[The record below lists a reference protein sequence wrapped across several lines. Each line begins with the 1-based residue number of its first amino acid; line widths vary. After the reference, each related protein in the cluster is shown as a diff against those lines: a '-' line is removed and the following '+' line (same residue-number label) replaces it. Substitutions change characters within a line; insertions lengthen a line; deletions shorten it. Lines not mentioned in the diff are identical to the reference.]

1 MRAIVLTHYF
11 PPEVGAPQ
19 ARLHALARGLAGA
32 GDDVL
37 VHTCPPHYPGGR
49 VAMGHRN
56 GPLPARDRI
65 DGVAVLRSP
74 VYPAANR
81 GVRGRLLDHASF
93 AASAIVTGHAAGP
106 ADVVVAETPPLL
118 LAAAAPLYARR
129 RGARLILHVSDLWP
143 DSAVELGAISDAR
156 AIRVARRMEAHA
168 YRHAARIVAPTE
180 GIVAA
185 LERHPDAAGK
195 AVRVPPS
202 VDGARFAAPPLAREG
217 PLRVLYAGTVGMAQG
232 LATLVEAAR
241 LAGPERVAV
250 TIAGAGAE
258 LDEVRAAARTAS
270 NVRVLGGL
278 PADAVPG
285 LYAEADVAAVLLRD
299 RPLFAGALPTKL
311 YEAMAAGR
319 PIALAGRGEP
329 ARLVERSGAGVV
341 AAPED
346 PAALAAALVSFSER
360 PEDELRTVGARGV
373 ATAAE
378 FDRRA
383 MVERWCA
390 LLGEVTAVGG

>member
-1 MRAIVLTHYF
+1 MRLG
-11 PPEVGAPQ
+11 E
-19 ARLHALARGLAGA
+19 LARGLAGA
-32 GDDVL
+32 GVDVT
-37 VHTCPPHYPGGR
+37 VHTCPPHYP
-49 VAMGHRN
+49 
-56 GPLPARDRI
+56 
-65 DGVAVLRSP
+65 DGVVHADYSRRRLARVEERDGVRVLRSF
-74 VYPAANR
+74 VLPAANR
-81 GVRGRLLDHASF
+81 GVVRRLADHATF
-93 AASAIVTGHAAGP
+93 AASALVTGRRAGP
-106 ADVVVAETPPLL
+106 ADVVIAESPPLL

-129 RGARLILHVSDLWP
+129 RGAHLILHVSDLWP
-143 DSAVELGAISDAR
+143 DSVVELGAVTNR
-156 AIRVARRMEAHA
+156 FAIGGARRLERSA
-168 YRHAARIVAPTE
+168 YRGAARIVAPTA
-180 GIVAA
+180 GIV
-185 LERHPDAAGK
+185 ERLQSRPEAEGK
-195 AVRVPPS
+195 LSRIPPS
-202 VDGARFAAPPLAREG
+202 VDLQRFAAPPLSRDG

-258 LDEVRAAARTAS
+258 LDEVRAVARTAS

-278 PADAVPG
+278 PADAIPG

-311 YEAMAAGR
+311 FEAMAAGR
-319 PIALAGRGEP
+319 PIALAGRGEA

-346 PAALAAALVSFSER
+346 PAALAAALVALADR
-360 PEDELRTVGARGV
+360 PEDELRAVGARGV

-378 FDRRA
+378 FDRRT

-390 LLGEVTAVGG
+390 LLDEVTADSEGRPEARRSGRDRSLSGL